1 MPDPREHRLAA
12 KNTTRLDIA
21 KPALLVAQGWTVAM
35 IGRPSALLYSAVR
48 LINFEAGTKQ
58 GLSYNSPQADD

>member
-1 MPDPREHRLAA
+1 
-12 KNTTRLDIA
+12 
-21 KPALLVAQGWTVAM
+21 M